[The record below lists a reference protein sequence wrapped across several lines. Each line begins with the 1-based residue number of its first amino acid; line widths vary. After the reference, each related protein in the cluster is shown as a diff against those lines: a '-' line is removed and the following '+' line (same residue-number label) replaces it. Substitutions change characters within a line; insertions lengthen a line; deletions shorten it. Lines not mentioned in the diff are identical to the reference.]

1 LYTRR
6 WATSPREYG
15 VTVDRGVKIQMPD
28 GVRLDAEIHRPS
40 AAGKFPVILGISPYP
55 HHHQSATMRPV
66 GFTGVRANQESGD
79 PTYFVRRG
87 YVHAVVN
94 LRGSGESEGFF
105 QFTGPVDVQ
114 DTANVI
120 AWLAEQPW
128 STGDVG
134 TFGVSYFAK
143 MAKAVAAI
151 DPPALKAIFAP
162 YSANDWYRGI
172 WYHGGI
178 LSARFLWHWRHS
190 PYKLKFQS
198 LVREQ
203 QGEEAWREGLQRI
216 RDDEELMLTPG
227 VQEAL
232 ADTDYPPNQLYLDL
246 LMNPLDGPFWWERNV
261 DEEPG
266 NVPAFLGACWGN
278 YGVHL
283 EGIWRAHDAWRGPKK
298 LVIGPPVYLD
308 RPLYQLQPE
317 ALRWFD
323 QFLKGNDCEVLN
335 DPPIRCFMMGTGQYE
350 TPAEWPPPDARWTT
364 FYLHDGGVLSEHEL
378 WPGEGADTID
388 ESPFEHGEVTYTTP
402 PIVEPTDVLG
412 PSVLTLYLE
421 CTGPEALVFVTL
433 LHVDGAG
440 NETRLTRGWLR
451 ASQRAVK
458 EDSPI
463 WAPYQLHTKREP
475 LEPGDVYELKI
486 PIVPT
491 ARHFAVGERLAV
503 RIKGSDLEAPSTSLE
518 GLAHQHLQLPRAHRL
533 IVHHSSEYPSHLDVP
548 IIRGNLMGT
557 FFSGGD
563 VSVFE
568 YRT

>member
-1 LYTRR
+1 
-6 WATSPREYG
+6 
-15 VTVDRGVKIQMPD
+15 
-28 GVRLDAEIHRPS
+28 
-40 AAGKFPVILGISPYP
+40 
-55 HHHQSATMRPV
+55 MRPV

-79 PTYFVRRG
+79 PSYFVRRG

-114 DTANVI
+114 DAAEVI

-128 STGDVG
+128 STGKVG

-151 DPPALKAIFAP
+151 GPPALKTIFAP

-198 LVREQ
+198 LVRES
-203 QGEEAWREGLQRI
+203 QGEQAWREGLDRI
-216 RDDEELMLTPG
+216 RDDEELWLTPG

-232 ADTDYPPNQLYLDL
+232 GNTDYPPNQLYLDL
-246 LMNPLDGPFWWERNV
+246 LMNPLDGPFWQERNV

-266 NVPAFLGACWGN
+266 NIPAFLGACWGN

-283 EGIWRAHDAWRGPKK
+283 EGIWRAHDAWRGQKK

-308 RPLYQLQPE
+308 RPLYQLQSE

-323 QFLKGNDCEVLN
+323 QFLKDNDCGVLE
-335 DPPIRCFMMGTGQYE
+335 DPPIRAFMMGTGAYE
-350 TPAEWPPPDARWTT
+350 TPSEWPPEDARWTT
-364 FYLHDGGVLSEHEL
+364 FYLHDGGILSEHEL
-378 WPGEGADTID
+378 WPGETADTID
-388 ESPFEHGEVTYTTP
+388 ESPFEQGEVTYMTP
-402 PIVEPTDVLG
+402 PIVEPTDILG

-421 CTGPEALVFVTL
+421 STGPEALVFVTL
-433 LHVDGAG
+433 LHIDSAG

-475 LEPGDVYELKI
+475 LEPGNIYELKI

-491 ARHFAVGERLAV
+491 GRHFGVGERLAV
-503 RIKGSDLEAPSTSLE
+503 RIKGSDNEAPSTSLE
-518 GLAHQHLQLPRAHRL
+518 GLAHQHLRLPRAHRL
-533 IVHHSSEYPSHLDVP
+533 IVHHSTDYPSHLDVP

-557 FFSGGD
+557 FFSGGN

-568 YRT
+568 FRT